1 MSFPFGGGRGH
12 RPAARVLKSR
22 RQIKPLRRPRKNPL
36 ACGYE
41 ICSLYVLML
50 AGQQIVTKNRRNLTM
65 NNPTSASLFVK
76 ELLALIAV
84 FVAGYAWT
92 IVG

>member
-1 MSFPFGGGRGH
+1 
-12 RPAARVLKSR
+12 
-22 RQIKPLRRPRKNPL
+22 
-36 ACGYE
+36 
-41 ICSLYVLML
+41 
-50 AGQQIVTKNRRNLTM
+50 M